1 MQGMIFKSEY
11 LSNFECIFKN
21 NLRKKLADKV
31 GAFDGK
37 QNHFATL
44 VQVYLYLFGNL
55 QKLFKGTLT
64 RDILA
69 FFIIFKIKSV
79 FL

>member
-1 MQGMIFKSEY
+1 MPNPNAYSTTPFLGKSQPGET
-11 LSNFECIFKN
+11 
-21 NLRKKLADKV
+21 
-31 GAFDGK
+31 GA
-37 QNHFATL
+37 
-44 VQVYLYLFGNL
+44 
-55 QKLFKGTLT
+55 FKGTLT